1 MRMKSV
7 ARQVEALGG
16 LASDLRSCRVLLK
29 CIWRGV
35 CSFVGCGVVEIGKR
49 SCFITCASTIYMVL
63 MLGWP
68 KSYIHTYI
76 WCIYGIS
83 SREVTIHTVI
93 YSAHIWFWPTLFLC
107 NVRRRRQWRSWCFR
121 FIWQVLCFCTIIVLH
136 KYDVFPAALQP
147 AARICSCRVKTLD

>member
-1 MRMKSV
+1 MKSA
-7 ARQVEALGG
+7 ARRVEALGG

-76 WCIYGIS
+76 RCIYGIL
-83 SREVTIHTVI
+83 SRETTILTAI
-93 YSAHIWFWPTLFLC
+93 YGANIRCWPTLSMSHTAMITSL
-107 NVRRRRQWRSWCFR
+107 
-121 FIWQVLCFCTIIVLH
+121 
-136 KYDVFPAALQP
+136 PG
-147 AARICSCRVKTLD
+147 